1 MSDSP
6 RERVFVYGTLKRGFC
21 NHDALLA
28 GAEFLG
34 AAMTVARHGFYLGT
48 DEHAPEADEI
58 PYLYRLAKTTNEATL
73 VHGEVWAVSPLTL
86 RQLDRLE
93 GHPNWYRRESIRVQ
107 LHSEDSMEVQAYL
120 RPGLPPDGCRPIE
133 SGRF

>member
-1 MSDSP
+1 
-6 RERVFVYGTLKRGFC
+6 
-21 NHDALLA
+21 
-28 GAEFLG
+28 
-34 AAMTVARHGFYLGT
+34 MTVARYGFYLGT
-48 DEHAPEADEI
+48 DEHAPGADEI

-93 GHPNWYRRESIRVQ
+93 GHPNWYRRETIRVQ
-107 LHSEDSMEVQAYL
+107 LYSEVPLEVQAYL
-120 RPGLPPDGCRPIE
+120 RPGVPPDGCRPIE